1 MNFELELKGF
11 RELESTFADLARK
24 DEKIHKAA
32 VKAGGAVLAAEI
44 NEEAPRSSIGGS
56 HPHIDDDI
64 MVGSRIRRDEDGEIY
79 AVVGPT
85 KDTKFRVHLP
95 EFGTLHQAANPF
107 IHRSMLKANGK
118 MLDAMEKV
126 IKAGY
131 KL

>member
-11 RELESTFADLARK
+11 RELESTFAELARK

-32 VKAGGAVLAAEI
+32 VKAGGAILAAKI
-44 NEEAPRSSIGGS
+44 NDEAPRSAIGGS
-56 HPHIDDDI
+56 HHHIDEDI
-64 MVGSRIRRDEDGEIY
+64 IVGSRIRRDEDGEIY

-107 IHRSMLKANGK
+107 IQRSMVKANDK
-118 MLDAMEKV
+118 MLEAMEKV
-126 IKAGY
+126 IKAGF